1 MERIYAAIDLKSFFA
16 SVECRKRNLDPLT
29 TNLVVADNTRTEKT
43 ICLAISPSLKAYGL
57 HGRARLFEVV
67 QKVKNINNDRKRWAF
82 QNIFTGKSYN
92 DIELKQNK
100 NLELDYIIAPPHM
113 ASYMEYS
120 AKIYNIYL
128 KYVSPEDIF
137 PYSIDEIFCDLTSY
151 LNTYKLTPREL
162 VTKIIHDVYE
172 TTGITATAGIGTN
185 LFLCKIAMD
194 VMAKHVAPDKYGV
207 RIAELDEKSF
217 REKLWNHRPI
227 TDFWRVGRGY
237 AKQLEKYGLYTMGDI
252 ARCSVGKENEFHNEE
267 LLYKLFGV
275 NAELLIDH
283 AWGWEPCTIED
294 VKSYKPETN
303 SLGSGQ
309 VLQCPYTWEKARVVV
324 GEMIELLV
332 LDLVEKELVTNQIV
346 LTVGYDI
353 ECIKNPE
360 IRKKY
365 DGSVTTDYYGRKI
378 PKHAHGTTNL
388 KEHCSSTKL
397 ITEAVLKLYDEI
409 VNKNLLIRRINIAA
423 NHVINEKDVVKK
435 DDYEQLDLFTD
446 YEEQAKK
453 KETEEKQLQREKQM
467 QKAMLEIKKKYGKNA
482 ILKGTNLTE
491 GATAIERN
499 EMIGGHKA

>member
-57 HGRARLFEVV
+57 PGRARLFEVV
-67 QKVKNINNDRKRWAF
+67 QKVKNINNDRKRWTF
-82 QNIFTGKSYN
+82 QNIFTGKSYD

-113 ASYMEYS
+113 ALYMEYS

-185 LFLCKIAMD
+185 LFLCKVAMD

-227 TDFWRVGRGY
+227 TDFWRVGKGY
-237 AKQLEKYGLYTMGDI
+237 AKRLEKYRMFTMGDV
-252 ARCSVGKENEFHNEE
+252 ARCSVDNEE
-267 LLYKLFGV
+267 LLYKLFGI

-283 AWGWEPCTIED
+283 AWGYEPCTIAD
-294 VKSYKPETN
+294 IKNYKPEEK
-303 SLGSGQ
+303 SIGSGQ
-309 VLQCPYTWEKARVVV
+309 VLTCAYSTDKAKIVVLEMAEQISYDLFEKGLIAKQV
-324 GEMIELLV
+324 I
-332 LDLVEKELVTNQIV
+332 
-346 LTVGYDI
+346 LTVGYDR
-353 ECIKNPE
+353 ESL
-360 IRKKY
+360 IRTNYKGEVK
-365 DGSVTTDYYGRKI
+365 TDHYGRKI
-378 PKHAHGTTNL
+378 PKHAHGTENFPNATASL
-388 KEHCSSTKL
+388 KIISDTVS
-397 ITEAVLKLYDEI
+397 KLYDRI
-409 VNKNLLIRRINIAA
+409 IDKKLLVRRITLSVGKV
-423 NHVINEKDVVKK
+423 HSKQDVE
-435 DDYEQLDLFTD
+435 YQQLNLFTD
-446 YEEQAKK
+446 YAALK
-453 KETEEKQLQREKQM
+453 KEQEKEKKLQES
-467 QKAMLEIKKKYGKNA
+467 LLSIKKKYGKNA
-482 ILKGTNLTE
+482 ILRGINYEE
-491 GATAIERN
+491 GATTIERN
-499 EMIGGHKA
+499 EQIGGHKA